1 MRSILRNIL
10 KFGKISRK
18 DLCMKMYVENLI
30 IGALKDNM
38 LTKAAMIQAE
48 TLHNL
53 VQVSFPAE
61 LTSMYQFMTK
71 PISIKKKHSR
81 RDRAHMGYSPSY
93 ELYTCIS
100 VIGINFG
107 HFGRK

>member
-61 LTSMYQFMTK
+61 LTLK
-71 PISIKKKHSR
+71 ERLR
-81 RDRAHMGYSPSY
+81 RKTVKRP
-93 ELYTCIS
+93 
-100 VIGINFG
+100 
-107 HFGRK
+107 